1 MGALTTLYVL
11 PWYESEILYNA
22 GLGDPRILDKLVRTP
37 FRPDKKSGFDIVSFK
52 FKYEGA
58 DADEEEKEFNAAT
71 TGLDKAWPDM
81 RRALAETSVV
91 DEVFGALGEGHGPDG
106 RMADLDCD
114 FVSLHA
120 RAAGELRDAIA
131 PLSDQY
137 FAEACARVESWPS
150 ESDLVDNRDYVM
162 HYLVRF
168 RKFLDACIKK
178 NYANKYEDTLLI
190 LTG

>member
-52 FKYEGA
+52 FKYESA
-58 DADEEEKEFNAAT
+58 DADEDEEEKEFNAAT

-91 DEVFGALGEGHGPDG
+91 EEVFGASGNSDAG
-106 RMADLDCD
+106 RILE
-114 FVSLHA
+114 SPRQRLP
-120 RAAGELRDAIA
+120 RAATGLR
-131 PLSDQY
+131 
-137 FAEACARVESWPS
+137 
-150 ESDLVDNRDYVM
+150 M
-162 HYLVRF
+162 VRP
-168 RKFLDACIKK
+168 
-178 NYANKYEDTLLI
+178 
-190 LTG
+190 G